1 MSNDAATGGFVPP
14 IYPYF
19 RLDALKQRAAEGPGG
34 IVDLSIGT
42 PNDPVPDIVIAALA
56 EAGPGAAGYPR
67 AIGGAALREAVA
79 GWMERSFGVALD
91 PVQVVNVIG
100 TKELVASLPHLLRLR
115 DPSRDTV
122 LYPAVSY
129 PTYAMGADLG
139 GCRAVPVPLG
149 DGWHLD
155 LSAVSEEDAARAL
168 LLWVNE
174 PGNPTGSQSAAGPL
188 GEAVAWARARGIV
201 VASDECY
208 VEFNWDEAGGF
219 VPGATALQAGVDGV
233 LAVHSLSKRSN
244 MAGYRCGFLA
254 GDGDLVAYIASV
266 RTHAGMM
273 VPGPIQAA
281 ATAAWADDAHVA
293 VQRARYAERR
303 LYARSRLAEA
313 GLVDAGGPS
322 SFYLWARSAD
332 PAEDGWAVTARLAE
346 TGTLVAAGDLYGEG
360 GGGHVRIALVEPL
373 ERLELAFD
381 RMSVV
386 DRSMTPTARG
396 TGGVPP
402 TEAAGAAKGAT
413 QP

>member
-1 MSNDAATGGFVPP
+1 MSSTGPGGGFTPP
-14 IYPYF
+14 IYPYA
-19 RLDALKQRAAEGPGG
+19 RLDALKTRAAEAPGG
-34 IVDLSIGT
+34 IVDLSVGT
-42 PNDPVPDIVIAALA
+42 PNDPVPEIVVRALA

-67 AIGGAALREAVA
+67 AIGGPVLRKAAA
-79 GWMERSFGVALD
+79 GWMERTFGVSLD
-91 PVQVVNVIG
+91 PAHVVNVVG

-129 PTYAMGADLG
+129 PTYAMGAELG

-149 DGWHLD
+149 DDWHLD
-155 LSAVSEEDAARAL
+155 LSRVSDDDAARAL

-174 PGNPTGSQSAAGPL
+174 PGNPTGSQSAPGPL
-188 GEAVAWARARGIV
+188 GEAVAWAQARGVI

-208 VEFNWDEAGGF
+208 VEFNWDDAGEP
-219 VPGATALQAGVDGV
+219 VPGATALNAGVDGV

-281 ATAAWADDAHVA
+281 ATAAWNDDEHVE

-303 LYARSRLAEA
+303 RYARSRLADA

-322 SFYLWARSAD
+322 SFYLWARSAE

-360 GGGHVRIALVEPL
+360 GAGHVRIALVEPL

-381 RMSVV
+381 RMSL
-386 DRSMTPTARG
+386 TGAGHAHAPTA
-396 TGGVPP
+396 P
-402 TEAAGAAKGAT
+402 
-413 QP
+413 

>member
-1 MSNDAATGGFVPP
+1 
-14 IYPYF
+14 
-19 RLDALKQRAAEGPGG
+19 
-34 IVDLSIGT
+34 
-42 PNDPVPDIVIAALA
+42 
-56 EAGPGAAGYPR
+56 
-67 AIGGAALREAVA
+67 
-79 GWMERSFGVALD
+79 MERSFGVSVD
-91 PVQVVNVIG
+91 PAHVVNCIG

-129 PTYAMGADLG
+129 PTYAMGAQLG

-155 LSAVSEEDAARAL
+155 LSAVSDDDAARAL

-188 GEAVAWARARGIV
+188 GDAVAWARERGVI

-208 VEFNWDEAGGF
+208 VEFNWDDTGDPVA
-219 VPGATALQAGVDGV
+219 GATALGAGTDGV

-273 VPGPIQAA
+273 VPAPIQAA
-281 ATAAWADDAHVA
+281 ATAAWNDDAHVEI
-293 VQRARYAERR
+293 QRARYAERR
-303 LYARSRLAEA
+303 HYARARLAEA

-332 PAEDGWAVTARLAE
+332 PAEDGWAVAARLAGS
-346 TGTLVAAGDLYGEG
+346 GTLVAAGDLYGDG
-360 GGGHVRIALVEPL
+360 GAGHVRIALVEPL
-373 ERLELAFD
+373 ERLELAFA
-381 RMSVV
+381 RMSLVQ
-386 DRSMTPTARG
+386 PLP
-396 TGGVPP
+396 TGG
-402 TEAAGAAKGAT
+402 
-413 QP
+413 QPS

>member
-1 MSNDAATGGFVPP
+1 MATGAAGFVPP
-14 IYPYF
+14 VYPYF
-19 RLDALKQRAAEGPGG
+19 RLDALKARAAEAPGG

-42 PNDPVPDIVIAALA
+42 PNDPVPEVVTAALA

-67 AIGGAALREAVA
+67 AIGGPALREAAA
-79 GWMERSFGVALD
+79 GWMERAFGVALD
-91 PVQVVNVIG
+91 PAQVVNVIG
-100 TKELVASLPHLLRLR
+100 TKELVASLPHLSRLR

-129 PTYAMGADLG
+129 PTYAMGAELG

-149 DGWHLD
+149 EGWHLD

-188 GEAVAWARARGIV
+188 GDAVAWARDRGIV

-208 VEFNWDEAGGF
+208 VEFNWDEAGEF

-281 ATAAWADDAHVA
+281 ATAAWADDAHVE

-346 TGTLVAAGDLYGEG
+346 SGTLVAAGDLYGDG
-360 GGGHVRIALVEPL
+360 GAAYVRIALVEPL

-381 RMSVV
+381 RTVLPGTPRTPGVV
-386 DRSMTPTARG
+386 DHSTVS
-396 TGGVPP
+396 TGGS
-402 TEAAGAAKGAT
+402 

>member
-1 MSNDAATGGFVPP
+1 MSDGAARGGFVPP

-19 RLDALKQRAAEGPGG
+19 RLDALKQRAAEAPGG
-34 IVDLSIGT
+34 IVDLSVGT
-42 PNDPVPDIVIAALA
+42 PNDPVPDIVVEALA
-56 EAGPGAAGYPR
+56 AAGPGAAGYPR
-67 AIGGAALREAVA
+67 AIGGPALREAAA
-79 GWMERSFGVALD
+79 GWMERSFGVTLD
-91 PVQVVNVIG
+91 PAHVVSLIG
-100 TKELVASLPHLLRLR
+100 TKEFVASLPHVLRLR

-129 PTYAMGADLG
+129 PTYAMGAQLG
-139 GCRAVPVPLG
+139 GCRAVPVPLR

-168 LLWVNE
+168 LLWLNE

-188 GEAVAWARARGIV
+188 TEAVAWAQARGVI

-208 VEFNWDEAGGF
+208 VEFNWDEAGQH
-219 VPGATALQAGVDGV
+219 VPGATALSAGIDGV

-244 MAGYRCGFLA
+244 MAGYRGGFVA
-254 GDGDLVAYIASV
+254 GDGDLVAYIASI

-281 ATAAWADDAHVA
+281 ATAAWSDDEHVA
-293 VQRARYAERR
+293 LQRARYAERR
-303 LYARSRLAEA
+303 SYARSRLAEI

-322 SFYLWARSAD
+322 SFYLWVRSAD

-346 TGTLVAAGDLYGEG
+346 AGTLVAAGDLYGDG
-360 GGGHVRIALVEPL
+360 GADFARIALVEPL

-381 RMSVV
+381 RIAASDHSTV
-386 DRSMTPTARG
+386 S
-396 TGGVPP
+396 TGGS
-402 TEAAGAAKGAT
+402 

>member
-1 MSNDAATGGFVPP
+1 MSSEAPPGGFVPP

-19 RLDALKQRAAEGPGG
+19 RLDALKQRAAEVPGG

-42 PNDPVPDIVIAALA
+42 PNDPVPEIVVQALA
-56 EAGPGAAGYPR
+56 EAGPRAAGYPR
-67 AIGGAALREAVA
+67 AVGGPALREAAA
-79 GWMERSFGVALD
+79 GWMERTFGVTVD
-91 PVQVVNVIG
+91 PAQVVNVIG

-129 PTYAMGADLG
+129 PTYAMGAELG

-155 LSAVSEEDAARAL
+155 LSAVSDGDAARAL

-188 GEAVAWARARGIV
+188 REAVAWARARGIV

-208 VEFNWDEAGGF
+208 VEFNWDAAGDF
-219 VPGATALQAGVDGV
+219 APGATALSGGFDGV

-281 ATAAWADDAHVA
+281 AIAAWSDDTHVET
-293 VQRARYAERR
+293 QRARYAERR
-303 LYARSRLAEA
+303 RYARSRLAEA
-313 GLVDAGGPS
+313 HLVDAGGPS
-322 SFYLWARSAD
+322 SFYLWARSTD
-332 PAEDGWAVTARLAE
+332 PAEDGWAVAARLAE
-346 TGTLVAAGDLYGEG
+346 TGTLIAAGELYGEG
-360 GGGHVRIALVEPL
+360 GAGHVRIALVEPL
-373 ERLELAFD
+373 KRLELAFD
-381 RMSVV
+381 RMAVV
-386 DRSMTPTARG
+386 DQKTVP
-396 TGGVPP
+396 TGGP
-402 TEAAGAAKGAT
+402 

>member
-1 MSNDAATGGFVPP
+1 MSSDGFRPP
-14 IYPYF
+14 VYPYA
-19 RLDALKQRAAEGPGG
+19 RLDALKQRAEAAPGG

-42 PNDPVPDIVIAALA
+42 PMDPVPDCVVQALA
-56 EAGPGAAGYPR
+56 AAGPGSAGYPR
-67 AIGGAALREAVA
+67 AVGAPALREAAA
-79 GWMERSFGVALD
+79 GWMQRTFGVVVD

-129 PTYAMGADLG
+129 PTYAMGAQLG

-149 DGWHLD
+149 EGWHLD
-155 LSAVSEEDAARAL
+155 LSSVAEEDASRAL
-168 LLWVNE
+168 LLWLNE

-188 GEAVAWARARGIV
+188 AEAVAWARARGIV

-208 VEFNWDEAGGF
+208 VEFNWDEGGEP
-219 VPGATALQAGVDGV
+219 VPGASALSAGLDGV

-254 GDGDLVAYIASV
+254 GDADLVAYTASV

-273 VPGPIQAA
+273 VPAPIQAA
-281 ATAAWADDAHVA
+281 ATAAWNDDSHVE

-303 LYARSRLAEA
+303 RYARSRLAEV

-332 PAEDGWAVTARLAE
+332 PGEDGWAVTARLAG
-346 TGTLVAAGDLYGEG
+346 TGTLVAAGDLYGDG
-360 GGGHVRIALVEPL
+360 GAAFVRIALVEPL
-373 ERLELAFD
+373 ERLELAFE
-381 RMSVV
+381 RMSRV
-386 DRSMTPTARG
+386 DRVP
-396 TGGVPP
+396 TGGTPS
-402 TEAAGAAKGAT
+402 
-413 QP
+413 

>member
-1 MSNDAATGGFVPP
+1 MSSNGPAQGFKPP
-14 IYPYF
+14 VYPYA
-19 RLDALKQRAAEGPGG
+19 RLDALKQRAAEAPGG

-42 PNDPVPDIVIAALA
+42 PNDPVPDCVVAALA
-56 EAGPGAAGYPR
+56 AAGPGSAGYPR
-67 AIGGAALREAVA
+67 AVGGPALREAA
-79 GWMERSFGVALD
+79 TGWMERRFGVTVD
-91 PVQVVNVIG
+91 PASVVNVIG
-100 TKELVASLPHLLRLR
+100 TKELVASLPHVLRLR
-115 DPSRDTV
+115 NPSRDTV

-129 PTYAMGADLG
+129 PTYAMGAELG

-188 GEAVAWARARGIV
+188 GDAVAWAQARGIV

-219 VPGATALQAGVDGV
+219 VRGATALQAGVDGV

-254 GDGDLVAYIASV
+254 GDGDLIAYIASV

-281 ATAAWADDAHVA
+281 ATVAWADDEHVA

-303 LYARSRLAEA
+303 NYARSRLAEA

-322 SFYLWARSAD
+322 SFYLWLRSAD
-332 PAEDGWAVTARLAE
+332 PAEDGWALTARLAE
-346 TGTLVAAGDLYGEG
+346 TGTLVAAGDLYGDG
-360 GGGHVRIALVEPL
+360 GGDYARMALVQPL

-381 RMSVV
+381 RMSLAHSTV
-386 DRSMTPTARG
+386 R
-396 TGGVPP
+396 TGGSKP
-402 TEAAGAAKGAT
+402 
-413 QP
+413 